1 VPSPYTLREM
11 THWLRAYT
19 QGILEP
25 AFLPTIPPPPD
36 RSLRPAFLAHTGGPF
51 HTAMFPPLGC
61 PLPPLVRWAY
71 AVLDGSFDELACMVA
86 RGSFRSARR
95 AYRVTGTI
103 SGGAAAEIERLV
115 EGARAGYITGKFPEF
130 IERVLA
136 ADSGPRR
143 EMTEIA
149 DLRIVDT
156 DGNETFFEIK
166 SPKPNKGQCLEATQR
181 LLRMHAIRGA
191 GPPRVR
197 AFYAMAYNPYGDD
210 PASYAHTFANN
221 YLDMENQVLLGRQFW
236 EYLGDSETY
245 DALLRVY
252 RQVGKERGPDMLDRL
267 ALGY

>member
-1 VPSPYTLREM
+1 MRRSTR
-11 THWLRAYT
+11 RAIKTYLEGFLEGIVDSFASV
-19 QGILEP
+19 QLDAHAPRPHSSKSSEGRIKPFHEAMLPHGILSITE
-25 AFLPTIPPPPD
+25 FE
-36 RSLRPAFLAHTGGPF
+36 RSFSSR
-51 HTAMFPPLGC
+51 LGTTFEQ
-61 PLPPLVRWAY
+61 A
-71 AVLDGSFDELACMVA
+71 A
-86 RGSFRSARR
+86 RLIALEDFADAERG
-95 AYRVTGTI
+95 YRVSGTI

-181 LLRMHAIRGA
+181 LLRMHAIRGE

-210 PASYAHTFANN
+210 PASYAHTFAN
-221 YLDMENQVLLGRQFW
+221 
-236 EYLGDSETY
+236 
-245 DALLRVY
+245 LLRVY